1 MKSPLSWRFILR
13 VIAVISCLVSI
24 AWIIREPHHFN
35 PWLAL
40 IAGMGMFAGSFI
52 VSDKPIRI
60 AQISEEQI
68 RARDRRN
75 RAAMLK
81 LVNEIWVNGVLNKSL
96 HNAVLIELG
105 LEERKDAVYH
115 PDRPWDMVL
124 QTTDKP
130 NRVLP
135 PGTRIVDVFDDVGQ
149 ALLILGKPGSG
160 KTTTLLQLARQTI
173 SRAEENPTQPIPVVF
188 NLSSWIN
195 PAQSIADWLIDE
207 LNTKYNIARKIAQPW
222 VENDQLLLLL
232 DGLDEVAEQKRDAC
246 VGAINKF
253 RREHLVQIVIC
264 SRTAEYES
272 LATSLKLN
280 SAICIQPLKKKQISD
295 YLDKFGGG
303 LAALRNMLQDDEPQ
317 QELSRSPL
325 MLNIMTLSYQG
336 ASAEE
341 LGQLDTIEAR
351 RNHLFNKYIDRMFT
365 RVART
370 KSRLYSRAKT
380 IKWLSWL
387 AEKMSRHAQSVF
399 LIERMQSTWLET
411 WAQERQYA
419 NNAMLIVGLIS
430 GLLIGLIAVLIG
442 ELIGRPMR
450 WLIVGPIFGLIA
462 GLVWGRSRQ
471 KIETVESLKWSW
483 KNVKMGLILG
493 LIGGLIWG
501 PIFGLIAGLIVGLIG
516 GLTGW
521 LIVGLTGG
529 LIFGLTGGLIVGLIL
544 GLIFGPIWGAFVS
557 GLSYADVKERIVPNQ
572 GIGQSIR
579 NSVIVLLAVIIG
591 LLPIAALL
599 ASLFVVLGTNV
610 GLDSTIVKVLV
621 GAPFL
626 AVAFLGFFFAF
637 IEYGGLAVIKHF
649 ILRFILY
656 RNGYLPWNIVRFL
669 DYATERIFLQKVGG
683 GYIFIHR
690 LLRDHFA
697 SLNQSQ

>member
-1 MKSPLSWRFILR
+1 MKLPLSWRLILR

-24 AWIIREPHHFN
+24 AWIIREPHDFN

-40 IAGMGMFAGSFI
+40 IGGMAMFAGSFI
-52 VSDKPIRI
+52 ASDKPIRI
-60 AQISEEQI
+60 AQISEEQA

-75 RAAMLK
+75 RAAMLR
-81 LVNEIWVNGVLNKSL
+81 LVNGIWVNGVLNKSL

-105 LEERKDAVYH
+105 LEERKDAVDH

-135 PGTRIVDVFDDVGQ
+135 AGTRIVEVFDDVGQ

-173 SRAEENPTQPIPVVF
+173 GRAEENPTQPIPVVF

-195 PAQSIADWLIDE
+195 PAQSIADWLVDE

-303 LAALRNMLQDDEPQ
+303 LTALRNMLQGDKPQ

-341 LGQLDTIEAR
+341 LGQLDTIESR
-351 RNHLFNKYIDRMFT
+351 REHLFNKYIDRMFK
-365 RVART
+365 RLARA
-370 KSRLYSRAKT
+370 KSKIYPRAKT

-387 AEKMSRHAQSVF
+387 AEKMSQHEQSVF
-399 LIERMQSTWLET
+399 LIERMQPTWLPQ
-411 WAQERQYA
+411 AQQRQYTIA
-419 NNAMLIVGLIS
+419 AVLVSGLIFGVILGPILGLMGGPILGLIGGLFS
-430 GLLIGLIAVLIG
+430 GLVYGSIYGLTG
-442 ELIGRPMR
+442 EL
-450 WLIVGPIFGLIA
+450 FGE
-462 GLVWGRSRQ
+462 R
-471 KIETVESLKWSW
+471 KKTIETVESLKWSW
-483 KNVKMGLILG
+483 REAKSSLIYDLT
-493 LIGGLIWG
+493 
-501 PIFGLIAGLIVGLIG
+501 FGLASDLYEGRIHETL
-516 GLTGW
+516 
-521 LIVGLTGG
+521 
-529 LIFGLTGGLIVGLIL
+529 L
-544 GLIFGPIWGAFVS
+544 GIS
-557 GLSYADVKERIVPNQ
+557 CADVRERTVPNQ
-572 GIGQSIR
+572 GIRQSIR
-579 NSVIVLLAVIIG
+579 NALIVCLATIIG
-591 LLPIAALL
+591 FMPIAGLVAVL
-599 ASLFVVLGTNV
+599 VVFFGPNF
-610 GLDSTIVKVLV
+610 GLDSTGAKALV
-621 GAPFL
+621 GLPFF
-626 AVAFLGFFFAF
+626 VAASLGFPLAF
-637 IEYGGLAVIKHF
+637 RYGGLAVIQHF
-649 ILRFILY
+649 ILRFILH
-656 RNGYLPWNIVRFL
+656 RNGYLPLNIVRFL
-669 DYATERIFLQKVGG
+669 DYAAERIFLQKVGG

-697 SLNQSQ
+697 SLNLSQ

>member
-1 MKSPLSWRFILR
+1 MKHPLSWRFILR

-24 AWIIREPHHFN
+24 AWIIRESRDFN

-40 IAGMGMFAGSFI
+40 IGGLAMFAGSFI
-52 VSDKPIRI
+52 ASDKPIRI
-60 AQISEEQI
+60 AQISEEQR

-75 RAAMLK
+75 RAAMLR

-105 LEERKDAVYH
+105 LEERKDAVDH

-124 QTTDKP
+124 QTTDNP

-135 PGTRIVDVFDDVGQ
+135 PGTRIVDVFDDIGQ

-173 SRAEENPTQPIPVVF
+173 SRAEENPTQPIPVIF

-195 PAQSIADWLIDE
+195 PTQSIADWLIDE

-303 LAALRNMLQDDEPQ
+303 LTALRNMLQDDKPQ

-351 RNHLFNKYIDRMFT
+351 RNHLFNKYIDRMFK
-365 RVART
+365 RLARA
-370 KSRLYSRAKT
+370 KSKIYPRAKT
-380 IKWLSWL
+380 TKWLSWL
-387 AEKMSRHAQSVF
+387 AEKMSQHAQSVF
-399 LIERMQSTWLET
+399 LIERMQPTWLPQ
-411 WAQERQYA
+411 AQQRQYTISTI
-419 NNAMLIVGLIS
+419 LIVGLIF
-430 GLLIGLIAVLIG
+430 GLIFGLILGLIG
-442 ELIGRPMR
+442 
-450 WLIVGPIFGLIA
+450 GPIFGLILGLIC
-462 GLVWGRSRQ
+462 GLVYGPIYGLTGELTGGLFEGR
-471 KIETVESLKWSW
+471 KKTIETVESLKWSW
-483 KNVKMGLILG
+483 REAKSGLIYDLTFG
-493 LIGGLIWG
+493 LAFELYVGRINE
-501 PIFGLIAGLIVGLIG
+501 PIFGI
-516 GLTGW
+516 
-521 LIVGLTGG
+521 
-529 LIFGLTGGLIVGLIL
+529 
-544 GLIFGPIWGAFVS
+544 
-557 GLSYADVKERIVPNQ
+557 SYADVRERTVPNQ
-572 GIGQSIR
+572 GIRQSRR
-579 NSVIVLLAVIIG
+579 NAVIVLLATIIG
-591 LLPIAALL
+591 LMPIAGLVAVLVVFFGPILGLDFDSTSAKALVGL
-599 ASLFVVLGTNV
+599 PFFAAASLGF
-610 GLDSTIVKVLV
+610 
-621 GAPFL
+621 PL
-626 AVAFLGFFFAF
+626 AFR
-637 IEYGGLAVIKHF
+637 YGGLAVIQHF
-649 ILRFILY
+649 ILRFILH
-656 RNGYLPWNIVRFL
+656 RNGYLPLNIVRFL
-669 DYATERIFLQKVGG
+669 DYAAERIFLQKVGG